1 MTQVSRADWMTYTVS
16 DEERRALNYV
26 ISSYVSYLEANVKE
40 TAERAVVIAVLHNL
54 QLRMNRAQAG
64 DDGYFTIRITYNE
77 GVAFAGAVLVFQ
89 QLITYG
95 IASSRWDREAI
106 RHVFVV
112 QKRFVERGRQQAGH
126 L

>member
-1 MTQVSRADWMTYTVS
+1 MTQMSRADWMTYTVS
-16 DEERRALNYV
+16 HEERHALNYV

-40 TAERAVVIAVLHNL
+40 TAERVVVIAVLHNL
-54 QLRMNRAQAG
+54 QLRMNRARQG

-95 IASSRWDREAI
+95 RMFS
-106 RHVFVV
+106 
-112 QKRFVERGRQQAGH
+112 Q
-126 L
+126 